1 MVACAVGV
9 KRGSIFNIEKGM
21 DKDNWTYA
29 SSSLDLLSLIY
40 NDLEALLDNKHGH
53 WELTEDNIFPMLDI
67 IDELKE
73 RLENLPMV
81 QDYEN
86 E

>member
-1 MVACAVGV
+1 MVASAFGV

-73 RLENLPMV
+73 RLENLPMA

>member
-1 MVACAVGV
+1 MVACAFGV

-73 RLENLPMV
+73 RLENLPMA

>member
-73 RLENLPMV
+73 RLENLPMA

>member
-53 WELTEDNIFPMLDI
+53 WELTEDNIFTILDI

-73 RLENLPMV
+73 RLENLPMA

>member
-1 MVACAVGV
+1 M
-9 KRGSIFNIEKGM
+9 
-21 DKDNWTYA
+21 
-29 SSSLDLLSLIY
+29 DLLSLIY

-73 RLENLPMV
+73 RLENLPMA

>member
-73 RLENLPMV
+73 RL
-81 QDYEN
+81 
-86 E
+86 